1 MSPGPKV
8 NIPGRGKVQGA
19 TATSQPTVAKFLN
32 IPFATVP
39 ERWRPAIKAT
49 AWKGIHD
56 GTKQGPVCPQPKSDN
71 PWNNINTKGIDE
83 DNDEEGY
90 NRLYSEEHCLNL
102 NVFVPKDHLAKAL
115 HLIPV
120 MVFIYGGGFRDG
132 SNAMALYDATNMCAQ
147 SIQLGRPVVV
157 VAINYRLNYLGF
169 MSSAELVQDINS
181 DPRLSSATG
190 NNHHNKSV
198 GNWGLLDQKLAL
210 EWVRD
215 HIHVFGGNSQD
226 VTAFGESAGAAS
238 IGFHLTIPEH
248 HGLFQRAILQSGAVN
263 TMPAGRAQIEGQ
275 RYFNHL
281 CKHFGL
287 LEPALSSAQ
296 RLDALRKIPAR
307 ELVKAGDRGKVGM
320 FTPTIDDV
328 LIHGDSRE
336 WVHDP
341 ARYDPGLKSIMLG
354 DCRDE
359 GQTFV
364 TTLGARKMKQWP
376 KFFARN
382 CPPGLEAEFEA
393 IYGIP
398 TTDGEAARISSE
410 VVRDSVFL
418 YPIHATSRAV
428 LSRPGVASV
437 EMSRFHFDRPLK
449 ALEKMGLHFLGAH
462 HAAELLFVFGSDSAL
477 KMMTD
482 DEQRL
487 SRQMTEHWIL
497 FAWGETS
504 RRFGLSQGV
513 DSLLPSDIGV
523 GGQKREAIVFIEN
536 CTVEKGLVERLD
548 SRKLA
553 FWRTTEQWVKEKR
566 DKQYQAFNQNAKL

>member
-1 MSPGPKV
+1 MSPGPRV
-8 NIPGRGKVQGA
+8 SIPGCGKVQGA
-19 TATSQPTVAKFLN
+19 TATGQPTIAKFLN
-32 IPFATVP
+32 IPFATVT
-39 ERWRPAIKAT
+39 ERWRPAIKAA
-49 AWKGIHD
+49 AWQD
-56 GTKQGPVCPQPKSDN
+56 PKSDN
-71 PWNNINTKGIDE
+71 PWNNINTEGIDE

-102 NVFVPKDHLAKAL
+102 NVFVPKDHLVNAL

-147 SIQLGRPVVV
+147 SIRLGRPVVV
-157 VAINYRLNYLGF
+157 VTINYRLNYLGF
-169 MSSAELVQDINS
+169 MSSTELVKDINS
-181 DPRLSSATG
+181 DPRLSSLTSG
-190 NNHHNKSV
+190 SNNPHSKSV

-215 HIHVFGGNSQD
+215 HIHSQD
-226 VTAFGESAGAAS
+226 ITAFGESAGAAS
-238 IGFHLTIPEH
+238 IGYHMTIPEH

-263 TMPAGRAQIEGQ
+263 TIPAGRAQIKGQ

-281 CKHFGL
+281 CKHFRLLDAGL
-287 LEPALSSAQ
+287 SGTQ
-296 RLDALRKIPAR
+296 RLDALRKIPVK
-307 ELVKAGDRGKVGM
+307 ELVKAGDRGRVGM
-320 FTPTIDDV
+320 FTPTIDDI

-341 ARYDPGLKSIMLG
+341 ARYDPGLKSTMLG

-382 CPPGLEAEFEA
+382 CPPGLEADFEA

-398 TTDGEAARISSE
+398 TTDGEASKISSE

-428 LSRPGVASV
+428 LARPGAAPV

-449 ALEKMGLHFLGAH
+449 ALEKMGLQFLGAH

-482 DEQRL
+482 EEQRL
-487 SRQMTEHWIL
+487 SR
-497 FAWGETS
+497 
-504 RRFGLSQGV
+504 
-513 DSLLPSDIGV
+513 
-523 GGQKREAIVFIEN
+523 
-536 CTVEKGLVERLD
+536 
-548 SRKLA
+548 
-553 FWRTTEQWVKEKR
+553 
-566 DKQYQAFNQNAKL
+566 